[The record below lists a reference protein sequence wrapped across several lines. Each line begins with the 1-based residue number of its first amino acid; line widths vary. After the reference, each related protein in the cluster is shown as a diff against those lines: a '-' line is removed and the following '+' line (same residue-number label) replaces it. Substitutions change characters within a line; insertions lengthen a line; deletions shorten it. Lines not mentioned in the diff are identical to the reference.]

1 MLLRLDPQI
10 LIILIPALVLSLCVH
25 EYAHGIIAYYYG
37 DDTAYKHGRLTLNP
51 MKHLDPMGSLMLL
64 FIGFG
69 YAKPVPVN
77 PFNLNNPRTDM
88 IKVAAAGPISNL
100 ILSFLGL
107 LIIYILALVLPSVL
121 ANVNVRTFLE
131 IFIQIN
137 IFLAIFNLLPVYPLD
152 GGQIFGTM
160 ISKYNP
166 NFSSQLR
173 EYGPKVLL
181 GVILFGLISGVSI
194 IGFILI
200 PISDFIRSIFEA
212 ILNVIFSPFL

>member
-77 PFNLNNPRTDM
+77 PFNLNNPRKDI

-152 GGQIFGTM
+152 GGQIFGNM

-212 ILNVIFSPFL
+212 ILNVIFYPFL

>member
-200 PISDFIRSIFEA
+200 PISDFIRSIFET
-212 ILNVIFSPFL
+212 ILNIIFYPFL

>member
-1 MLLRLDPQI
+1 MLAAFVLRTLSFGLGLTASPLLLLVMDPVSVVIVLVTVPVILTAILVWETKSQI
-10 LIILIPALVLSLCVH
+10 STQTIIPL
-25 EYAHGIIAYYYG
+25 GII
-37 DDTAYKHGRLTLNP
+37 TWVLW
-51 MKHLDPMGSLMLL
+51 LL
-64 FIGFG
+64 FKKTFSK
-69 YAKPVPVN
+69 YA
-77 PFNLNNPRTDM
+77 
-88 IKVAAAGPISNL
+88 
-100 ILSFLGL
+100 LS
-107 LIIYILALVLPSVL
+107 
-121 ANVNVRTFLE
+121 
-131 IFIQIN
+131 N

-212 ILNVIFSPFL
+212 ILNVIFYPFL

>member
-107 LIIYILALVLPSVL
+107 LIIYILALVVPSVL

-137 IFLAIFNLLPVYPLD
+137 IFSNI
-152 GGQIFGTM
+152 
-160 ISKYNP
+160 
-166 NFSSQLR
+166 
-173 EYGPKVLL
+173 
-181 GVILFGLISGVSI
+181 
-194 IGFILI
+194 
-200 PISDFIRSIFEA
+200 
-212 ILNVIFSPFL
+212 

>member
-77 PFNLNNPRTDM
+77 PFNLNNPKPDM
-88 IKVAAAGPISNL
+88 VFWL
-100 ILSFLGL
+100 
-107 LIIYILALVLPSVL
+107 
-121 ANVNVRTFLE
+121 
-131 IFIQIN
+131 
-137 IFLAIFNLLPVYPLD
+137 
-152 GGQIFGTM
+152 
-160 ISKYNP
+160 
-166 NFSSQLR
+166 
-173 EYGPKVLL
+173 
-181 GVILFGLISGVSI
+181 
-194 IGFILI
+194 
-200 PISDFIRSIFEA
+200 
-212 ILNVIFSPFL
+212 